1 MKKITFFLLTLVTAL
16 QSYGQYSDLHYLP
29 PLSQEKGGFQVL
41 PLLYHKIYITTGVTD
56 PFTVTVYRGTSTTAF
71 ATLTISKTN
80 PGFITSANG
89 LADGDNNILLMDN
102 TKIGNIQSAAGL
114 RFESSGGQK
123 FYVNYRGRSDA
134 QGTSITSKGRAAL
147 GMAFK
152 WGGAPNRGTGL
163 INLNNSM
170 GIMATE
176 DNTVVNIFGYNP
188 NCTFGQGT
196 NPNAITADNISV
208 TLNRGQ
214 SYVLN
219 SRVST
224 TSPYTTAYSPNV
236 DGWIGASVTATK
248 PIAMSVGQAHLGTT
262 NANSQDVGA
271 DQIIPENTLGRD
283 YVFVR
288 GNGTDDIEFPIIVAT
303 QNGTKIFV
311 NGSATEIATIN
322 NGQYFI
328 VPGSYYSTSA
338 PTRYVDANSPG
349 SPSAPGGNMYIRT
362 SKEVYAY
369 QALAGSN
376 KPSTIDLNFIAPVNC
391 LLSSK
396 VDYISNIAEIA
407 TALPSGAPPL
417 SGGITLIA
425 STSISEESID
435 VRQNGT
441 RVSTATLLA
450 AKKTVA
456 GTTDWKTYYLSGLSG
471 DVSVSASGPI
481 AVGFILASDNTGA
494 SGYFSGFETI
504 PTINVIVSNDGCLNN
519 TTTLVATA
527 GFPSYKWYKNGVQIP
542 NQSSNT
548 YVPTTPADYY
558 AVVSTGSCDYQSA
571 AVSVY
576 DCNPEVVTTVTA
588 DKNTVN
594 KDDIVTFTIKVNY
607 LGYANMA
614 NLSIRNLIPSNL
626 TVQSAT
632 PSYGSVTPATGND
645 RNWNIGTMYPSEEH
659 ILTVVTKVNDIAQ
672 DAIQNY
678 TISNTQSIV
687 DRNNVVDDNSETIVF
702 KARLI
707 PTLSNF
713 PNITKQLGQANFNL
727 TNPTSISNGAFTF
740 SSSDESVVQIS
751 GNQVILVGQG
761 SATITASQAQSIAQ
775 TPQYAEPTPISSI
788 ITILP
793 KNGLINTGKLSTISA
808 SVVNK
813 NGARGFGSGQNQYG
827 AFILSLNSPTVY
839 TKVISTV
846 TSNSA
851 WSGGIVISNGGKDI
865 LTRGICWSGVPGA
878 TIENGFTTE
887 SGTMGEFNSQIT
899 GLQSN
904 KTYYVRAYATN
915 KMGTSYGPETSFN
928 TLP

>member
-1 MKKITFFLLTLVTAL
+1 MKNIIFIFLLISTAW
-16 QSYGQYSDLHYLP
+16 QSHGQYSDLHYLP
-29 PLSQEKGGFQVL
+29 PLSQEMGNQAML
-41 PLLYHKIYITTGVTD
+41 PLNYHKIYITTAVTS
-56 PFTVTVYRGTSTTAF
+56 PFTVTVYKGTSTTPF
-71 ATLTISKTN
+71 ATLTDVSKTN
-80 PGFITSANG
+80 PKFINPANG
-89 LADGDNNILLMDN
+89 LTDGDNNILLMDN
-102 TKIGNIQSAAGL
+102 NKIGNIQSDAGL

-123 FYVNYRGRSDA
+123 FYVNYRGRSSF

-147 GMAFK
+147 GTAFK
-152 WGGAPNRGTGL
+152 WGGAPNTGL
-163 INLNNSM
+163 SISPVTLSNSM

-176 DNTVVNIFGYNP
+176 DNTVVEIFGYNP
-188 NCTFGQGT
+188 SCTFKQGT
-196 NPNAITADNISV
+196 NNNAIVADNISI
-208 TLNRGQ
+208 TLNKGQ
-214 SYVLN
+214 TYVLKSVIEN
-219 SRVST
+219 T
-224 TSPYTTAYSPNV
+224 TSPNV
-236 DGWIGASVTATK
+236 AGWLGASVTSTK
-248 PIAMSVGQAHLGTT
+248 PIAMSVGQLHLATT
-262 NANSQDVGA
+262 ATGSQDAGA

-288 GNGTDDIEFPIIVAT
+288 GVGTNDMEFPIIVAT
-303 QNGTKIFV
+303 QNGTKIYV

-322 NGQYFI
+322 NGDYFV
-328 VPGSYYSTSA
+328 VPGSNYSTTTA
-338 PTRYVDANSPG
+338 
-349 SPSAPGGNMYIRT
+349 GGNMYVRT
-362 SKEVYAY
+362 SKEAYAY
-369 QALAGSN
+369 QAVAGST
-376 KPSTIDLNFIAPVNC
+376 SAATVDLNFIAPVNC

-396 VDYISNIAEIA
+396 VDYISNITEVGKENG
-407 TALPSGAPPL
+407 TGSPPVTSL
-417 SGGITLIA
+417 TGGITLIA
-425 STSISEESID
+425 STTVPEADINVIS
-435 VRQNGT
+435 NGI
-441 RVSTATLLA
+441 RVSTSTLVDA
-450 AKKTVA
+450 QKTVA
-456 GTTDWKTYYLSGLSG
+456 GTSDWKTYYLSGLSG

-481 AVGFILASDNTGA
+481 AIGFIMVSGSIGA

-504 PTINVIVSNDGCLNN
+504 PTVNVNVSGDGCLPSS
-519 TTTLVATA
+519 TLVATA
-527 GFPSYKWYKNGVQIP
+527 GFGSYKWYKNGVQIP

-571 AVSVY
+571 SVSVY

-614 NLSIRNLIPSNL
+614 NLSIRNLIPANL

-632 PSYGSVTPATGND
+632 PSYGSVTPTTGND

-659 ILTVVTKVNDIAQ
+659 ILTVVTKVNDITQ

-687 DRNNVVDDNSETIVF
+687 DRNNVVDDNSETISF

-727 TNPTSISNGAFTF
+727 TNPTSVSNGAFTF
-740 SSSDESVVQIS
+740 SSSDESVVQIN

-839 TKVISTV
+839 TKVISSI